1 MKSFQRGLVRLDPGP
16 GCYKLDCLSRVLRV
30 YYIENAPV
38 ARGENGSDLLHDA
51 LPLFSSA
58 YLARFAR
65 RVIHR
70 ASDRFPTSAIYAL
83 RSNDT
88 RKPVINEYGFHW
100 GIWFVLFP
108 RRVTRF
114 RGVPSPGITALFGPS
129 QRAETRRSTFKI
141 GHCADKDL

>member
-1 MKSFQRGLVRLDPGP
+1 MHRS
-16 GCYKLDCLSRVLRV
+16 
-30 YYIENAPV
+30 
-38 ARGENGSDLLHDA
+38 RGEKTDLIYFTMPS
-51 LPLFSSA
+51 PLFSSA

-88 RKPVINEYGFHW
+88 RKPIINEYGFHW

-129 QRAETRRSTFKI
+129 QRAETRRSTFKSVI
-141 GHCADKDL
+141 AQTRICNQLRLIFWRDIVVKGFIDRYEGGCFKIVCGE